1 MEGRAREREG
11 HNPQPHWQARK
22 VLNSGGSG
30 EDDVEVGLFRGPK
43 LLGVAVEPERASRV
57 AVSPS
62 EVIFPQLQGVYLPSV
77 LLPSSLLNRGTGS
90 LGSNPR
96 SNTS

>member
-1 MEGRAREREG
+1 MEGRARERG
-11 HNPQPHWQARK
+11 GPNSQPHWQARK

-62 EVIFPQLQGVYLPSV
+62 EVIFFVHG
-77 LLPSSLLNRGTGS
+77 RKIERTG
-90 LGSNPR
+90 
-96 SNTS
+96 